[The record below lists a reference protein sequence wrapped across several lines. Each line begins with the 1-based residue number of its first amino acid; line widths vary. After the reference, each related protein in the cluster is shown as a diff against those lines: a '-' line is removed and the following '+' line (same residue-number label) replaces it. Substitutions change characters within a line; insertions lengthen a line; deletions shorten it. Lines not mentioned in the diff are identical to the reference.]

1 MGGPDGFSGASSH
14 SRRCRAMARAGHCH
28 GAGPGFIRV
37 GAMSLTLSVI
47 GLGPLGAV
55 HAACMADVGHTV
67 IAVDASMPERAEM
80 LSRGETPFYEPG
92 LQELLER
99 TLATGRLT
107 FTSDYADA
115 APADVHFL
123 CVGTPQRQGEYAAD
137 LTWVDAAVEALAPL
151 LSRPTLVVGKSTVPV
166 GTAARLGRRLQQ
178 VAPAGRDVHL

>member
-1 MGGPDGFSGASSH
+1 
-14 SRRCRAMARAGHCH
+14 
-28 GAGPGFIRV
+28 
-37 GAMSLTLSVI
+37 MSLTLSVI

-67 IAVDASMPERAEM
+67 IAVDASLPERAEA

-115 APADVHFL
+115 AGADVHFL
-123 CVGTPQRQGEYAAD
+123 CVGTPQRKGEYAAD
-137 LTWVDAAVEALAPL
+137 LTWLDGAVEALAPL

-166 GTAARLGRRLQQ
+166 GTAARLRKRLRQ
-178 VAPAGRDVHL
+178 VALAVP